1 MLWEG
6 PAQPAYE
13 FELDG
18 LRAAVGCGLGRAPGD
33 AFARIVGALRD
44 RHPNQIADTL
54 EWTLV
59 YAAGFMQQLAVLHAS
74 PHEYLILTG
83 APTPSSG
90 QNGPFRCDLYDIVID
105 GAISS
110 FAAGAFEE
118 EEHGPGDCFAL
129 PAGEV
134 RGAAIRDHVW
144 MLEYAR
150 GPIPTMFPLPV
161 AGALFS
167 TLDVP
172 SLWRMASV
180 ATRVGARQWWARR
193 RR

>member
-1 MLWEG
+1 MH
-6 PAQPAYE
+6 E
-13 FELDG
+13 FDLEG
-18 LRAAVGCGLGRAPGD
+18 LREAASCGIGIPPDEG
-33 AFARIVGALRD
+33 FAAIANALRQ
-44 RHPNQIADTL
+44 RHPNQIAASL

-74 PHEYLILTG
+74 PHEYLIFTG

-105 GAISS
+105 GTISG
-110 FAAGAFEE
+110 FAAGSFEE
-118 EEHGPGDCFAL
+118 QVHGPGDCFTL

-167 TLDVP
+167 TLDMP
-172 SLWRMASV
+172 SLWRMAAT

-193 RR
+193 HR